1 MHTTQ
6 RDRIEPLVLVI
17 LAGLLFLE
25 LSPALCGAEPRP
37 VDSRTQRELSPQQQR
52 AVDAQAIRA
61 AEYTP
66 KPEYPLKARGN
77 HFTGSGIILA
87 RVHVRTGRV
96 VEALVARSTG
106 HAILDNA
113 AVQAFSQ
120 WRFKPGALTPI
131 GVIAPWRHDSFGK
144 EDALI
149 KIPVNFAM

>member
-1 MHTTQ
+1 MNAVT
-6 RDRIEPLVLVI
+6 RFALPVVSLLVFE
-17 LAGLLFLE
+17 LA
-25 LSPALCGAEPRP
+25 PALRGAEPRP
-37 VDSRTQRELSPQQQR
+37 AHATTQHELSPQQQR

-66 KPEYPLKARGN
+66 KPEYPLKARAN
-77 HFTGSGIILA
+77 HFTGSGVILV
-87 RVHVRTGRV
+87 RVHVKTGRV

-131 GVIAPWRHDSFGK
+131 GVIAPWRHDSFAK